1 MVKEVLTYLG
11 FAISVGACIA
21 IARMFYLFK
30 GIIESPEELTPVTVP
45 DQVEEVSE
53 VEDEEIYY
61 ALSED
66 EIYLIARLV
75 EAEAGGEPKEGKQAV
90 AWVVFCRYMFYRSK
104 NIKCTIESVIYEH
117 RQFTTPKAAPSEN
130 TYLAVRDIFE
140 IVGGEIVGES
150 VFPNDLF
157 YFRTKRYHEHYGYP
171 WDKIGRHYF
180 STMNAHQEAPA
191 NFYEEVEE

>member
-30 GIIESPEELTPVTVP
+30 GIIESPEEIVPATVP
-45 DQVEEVSE
+45 AQVEE
-53 VEDEEIYY
+53 VEDEETYY
-61 ALSED
+61 ALNDE

-117 RQFTTPKAAPSEN
+117 RQFTTPREKPSID
-130 TYLAVRDIFE
+130 TLRAVYDIFE

-171 WDKIGRHYF
+171 WDQIGRHYF

-191 NFYEEVEE
+191 NYICYGMEV